1 MTPVSRRFRDDR
13 GAVGGIEVL
22 PFGFLV
28 LVVGMLLMVNSWA
41 VVDARIAVSAAARE
55 GARAAAET
63 VSGLGASTAA
73 ATTAANETLASQR
86 RGGDELRSIVVSYP
100 DGYGRCGRVTV
111 EVSYEVPALT
121 LPWIGGFGDGIDVVV
136 TASELV
142 DGYRTSE
149 LEAAAC

>member
-1 MTPVSRRFRDDR
+1 M
-13 GAVGGIEVL
+13 L

-28 LVVGMLLMVNSWA
+28 LVVGMLLMVNAWA
-41 VVDARIAVSAAARE
+41 VVDTRLAVSAAARE

-63 VSGLGASTAA
+63 VTGVGDSSAAATAA
-73 ATTAANETLASQR
+73 ATETMTSQG
-86 RGGDELRSIVVSYP
+86 RGDDGLRSVSITYP

-111 EVSYEVPALT
+111 EVAYEVPALT

-149 LEAAAC
+149 LEASPC